1 MKKYL
6 HNLKIKKKLFTVF
19 ALIIAMVAVMAFAA
33 VFSLITV
40 RQKYSSFY
48 SGPYQMTNYA
58 SDMRTS
64 IQSYAKNIGYAMM
77 TSDPEET
84 QGYLDDAEEDIK
96 KLDEF
101 YAFVSERFQ
110 GDEALVAQYRDSME
124 SITADRAKVSELAAA
139 NKNEEA
145 VEIYFERV
153 KPALVTAQEALGA
166 INDAAAG
173 NATSTFNTVMSLSM
187 TILVGI
193 ILLVIVIILL
203 TVYFAAIMTKG
214 LTLPITEMETA
225 AGKMAEGDFDIDIT
239 YESADEL
246 GSLAKS
252 LKRVVQVTKEIIV
265 DTNRGLGE
273 IAEGNF
279 NIAPQANYIGIYKQM
294 EDAMKK
300 IIMGLSRTMR
310 QINEASEQVALGSN
324 QLAESAQSLAEGA
337 TDQAGAV
344 EELTATIANV
354 TESAENNAKSALVAY
369 EKTAEFKQEAESSK
383 VEMQEL
389 LSAMSR
395 ISDTSKEIQ
404 NIIAEIEDIA
414 SQTNLLSLNA
424 SIEAARAGE
433 AGRGFAVVADQIGKL
448 AMDSAGSA
456 VNTRNLIE
464 KTLEEIGKGNT
475 LTEQTAVSIEKVIEG
490 IDILAQSSK
499 ETSDVSTVQAET
511 MKQLEKGVEQI
522 SGVVQ
527 SNSATAQET
536 SATSEELLAQAENLQ
551 AQVRNFK
558 LVEMD
563 K

>member
-40 RQKYSSFY
+40 RQKYNSFY
-48 SGPYQMTNYA
+48 SGPYEMTNYA

-84 QGYLDDAEEDIK
+84 QGYLEDAEEDIK

-110 GDEALVAQYRDSME
+110 GDAALVAQYRDSME
-124 SITADRAKVSELAAA
+124 SISADRVKVSELAAA

-173 NATSTFNTVMSLSM
+173 NATSTFNMVMNLSM

-225 AGKMAEGDFDIDIT
+225 AGKMAEGDFDIEIT

-252 LKRVVQVTKEIIV
+252 LKRVVEVTKEVIM

-279 NIAPQANYIGIYKQM
+279 NIAPQANYLGIYKQM

-300 IIMGLSRTMR
+300 IIIGLSRTMR

-354 TESAENNAKSALVAY
+354 TESAENNAKSALAAY

-383 VEMQEL
+383 AEMQEL
-389 LSAMSR
+389 LSAMSK

-558 LVEMD
+558 LIEMD